1 MPPVKNSPART
12 SSPAPA
18 PAKPVSVPVPP
29 TKAPTSVPAPVT
41 KVPAPAIKSP
51 STVEA
56 KPNAECCS
64 KPGCCNG
71 QRSPSYDEIATAAY
85 FRWQRFGGD
94 QASNWAE
101 AERELREEMAKIG
114 A

>member
-12 SSPAPA
+12 SAPAPA

-29 TKAPTSVPAPVT
+29 TKAPTSVPAPAA
-41 KVPAPAIKSP
+41 KAPA
-51 STVEA
+51 TVEA
-56 KPNAECCS
+56 KPNTDCCS

-114 A
+114 V